1 METYSLNHVVRGL
14 EKEKEDLAD
23 NWQGDVSSMYLQIM
37 DHHIDSAKKIDKR
50 LEYIFQE
57 LQELREII
65 ESEGRCPV
73 LEKKLRR

>member
-14 EKEKEDLAD
+14 EREKEDLAD
-23 NWQGDVSSMYLQIM
+23 NWQGEAASMYLQIM
-37 DHHIDSAKKIDKR
+37 DHHIDYAKKLDKR